1 MADPALPDAE
11 EGLVVEAADSDS
23 EHSNGHDSDDYEA
36 PLASFEPNPHFSLEH
51 IISNHSGCV
60 TTVGYLLD
68 SVFSGGGYENEILK
82 SDQRTGQVL
91 KRITNVHVAAEE
103 QQQGQIAVL
112 AIDNILFSCDDSDTT
127 IKVMNTDLEL

>member
-1 MADPALPDAE
+1 MAGP
-11 EGLVVEAADSDS
+11 
-23 EHSNGHDSDDYEA
+23 NDYAIVRE
-36 PLASFEPNPHFSLEH
+36 
-51 IISNHSGCV
+51 ISNHNGPVRSVAC
-60 TTVGYLLD
+60 LSN
-68 SVFSGGGYENEILK
+68 SVFSGGANTEIVK